1 MENINPYVFIS
12 KKMRV
17 INTKDNPKMSLKMIP
32 PHSAS
37 KNIFSG
43 LFTLNFINN
52 KPITKFIMV
61 IRAPTKIDL
70 KIIPDM
76 LDERNNIVTIRSDRK
91 ETTKQKFRSC
101 FSFFII
107 SSFQNRLNE
116 SVHSGKYT
124 KKCKYYRQNRFS
136 FKLVV

>member
-32 PHSAS
+32 PQSAS

-43 LFTLNFINN
+43 LSTLNFISN
-52 KPITKFIMV
+52 KPITKFI
-61 IRAPTKIDL
+61 IESRAPTKIDL

-76 LDERNNIVTIRSDRK
+76 PDERNNIVTMRSNRI
-91 ETTKQKFRSC
+91 ETTKQKVRSC

-107 SSFQNRLNE
+107 SGFQNRLNE
-116 SVHSGKYT
+116 SVHTGKDT
-124 KKCKYYRQNRFS
+124 KKCKYHCQYRFS
-136 FKLVV
+136 F